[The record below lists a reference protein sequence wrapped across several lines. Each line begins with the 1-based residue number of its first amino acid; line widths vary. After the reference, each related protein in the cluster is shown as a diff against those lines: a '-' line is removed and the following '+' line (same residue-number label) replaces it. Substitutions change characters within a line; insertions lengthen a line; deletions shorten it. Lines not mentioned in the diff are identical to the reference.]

1 MCEWFQR
8 FLKKLLSKEK
18 EDVIRLR
25 WKKAKLETK
34 LKQIKEREKANE

>member
-1 MCEWFQR
+1 MCEWFQH

-25 WKKAKLETK
+25 WKKAQLETK